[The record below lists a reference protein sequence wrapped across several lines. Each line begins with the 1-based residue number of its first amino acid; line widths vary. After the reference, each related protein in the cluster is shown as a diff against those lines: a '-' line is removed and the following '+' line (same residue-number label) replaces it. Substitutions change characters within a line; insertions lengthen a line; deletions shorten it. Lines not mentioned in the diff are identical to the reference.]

1 MYLSYEFVAAWM
13 KARKAALIC
22 CRRRSRL
29 TGSGRKR
36 R

>member
-1 MYLSYEFVAAWM
+1 MYSSYEFAAAWM
-13 KARKAALIC
+13 EAQKAARIC

-29 TGSGRKR
+29 TESGRKR